1 VRPSRLYILNTCCV
15 GIFWTPYLHLR
26 QPAYKSCTS
35 SMTQD
40 SSTGNKVE
48 DAATMPPSL
57 VNQHEFILVVE
68 FHYPIFVVFY
78 AYEDRDVVRARST

>member
-1 VRPSRLYILNTCCV
+1 
-15 GIFWTPYLHLR
+15 
-26 QPAYKSCTS
+26 
-35 SMTQD
+35 MTQD